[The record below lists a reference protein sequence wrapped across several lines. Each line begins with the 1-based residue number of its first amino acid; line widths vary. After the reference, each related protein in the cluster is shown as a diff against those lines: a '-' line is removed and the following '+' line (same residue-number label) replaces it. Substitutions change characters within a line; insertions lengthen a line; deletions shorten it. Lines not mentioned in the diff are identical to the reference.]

1 MKLPQGL
8 VDGVGATAAL
18 LAGVPYLQISI
29 ERARGVRA
37 ELAYIGPWLLLA
49 VVATVCV
56 IVLLTIVLR
65 PSHPWLYP
73 VAFAA
78 PTLLF
83 ALAAM
88 GELITA
94 LFWLAL
100 SAATCGI
107 GYVAGCLARRL
118 GRA

>member
-1 MKLPQGL
+1 MKVPQGL
-8 VDGVGATAAL
+8 VDGAGAAAAF

-29 ERARGVRA
+29 ERARSVRV
-37 ELAYIGPWLLLA
+37 EFAYIGPWLLLA

-56 IVLLTIVLR
+56 IMLLSLLLR

-73 VAFAA
+73 VAFVA

-88 GELITA
+88 GELIA
-94 LFWLAL
+94 SLFWLAL
-100 SAATCGI
+100 GAATLGI
-107 GYVAGCLARRL
+107 AYASGWLARRL
-118 GRA
+118 ARA

>member
-56 IVLLTIVLR
+56 IMLLTILLR
-65 PSHPWLYP
+65 PSHSWLYP

-88 GELITA
+88 GELITS

-100 SAATCGI
+100 GAATLGM
-107 GYVAGCLARRL
+107 GYLSGWLARRL
-118 GRA
+118 ARA

>member
-8 VDGVGATAAL
+8 ADGVGATAAF

-29 ERARGVRA
+29 ERVRGVRA
-37 ELAYIGPWLLLA
+37 KLAYIGPWLLLA

-56 IVLLTIVLR
+56 IMLLTIVLR
-65 PSHPWLYP
+65 PSNPWLYP

-88 GELITA
+88 GELIA
-94 LFWLAL
+94 SLFWLAL
-100 SAATCGI
+100 GAATI
-107 GYVAGCLARRL
+107 GMAYLSGWLARCLAR
-118 GRA
+118 A